1 MKDKIRKVILVICV
15 CVFAYS
21 AFQLGKIF
29 YEYYSIEKESENL
42 IDEYVVEKEEN
53 PIQRAVN
60 FKALQATNPDV
71 IGWLYI
77 PDTKIDEPILKG
89 KINDTYLYTDIYKKK
104 NKAGSVFIDEI
115 NKKDFSDDNTI
126 IYGHNM
132 KNGSRFHDLRY
143 FVKEDYYKKH
153 STIYIYLPDGS
164 VNVYDAVA
172 SAVIKS
178 TSSMY
183 QKGID
188 YPKYVKE
195 IQKIASVQSPISEKQ
210 KPFIMLSTCYNG
222 TDNRYIVYGQFKEN
236 IKQ

>member
-77 PDTKIDEPILKG
+77 PDTK
-89 KINDTYLYTDIYKKK
+89 N
-104 NKAGSVFIDEI
+104 
-115 NKKDFSDDNTI
+115 
-126 IYGHNM
+126 
-132 KNGSRFHDLRY
+132 
-143 FVKEDYYKKH
+143 
-153 STIYIYLPDGS
+153 
-164 VNVYDAVA
+164 
-172 SAVIKS
+172 
-178 TSSMY
+178 
-183 QKGID
+183 
-188 YPKYVKE
+188 
-195 IQKIASVQSPISEKQ
+195 
-210 KPFIMLSTCYNG
+210 
-222 TDNRYIVYGQFKEN
+222 
-236 IKQ
+236 

>member
-89 KINDTYLYTDIYKKK
+89 
-104 NKAGSVFIDEI
+104 
-115 NKKDFSDDNTI
+115 
-126 IYGHNM
+126 
-132 KNGSRFHDLRY
+132 
-143 FVKEDYYKKH
+143 
-153 STIYIYLPDGS
+153 
-164 VNVYDAVA
+164 
-172 SAVIKS
+172 
-178 TSSMY
+178 
-183 QKGID
+183 
-188 YPKYVKE
+188 
-195 IQKIASVQSPISEKQ
+195 
-210 KPFIMLSTCYNG
+210 
-222 TDNRYIVYGQFKEN
+222 
-236 IKQ
+236 